1 METQKIV
8 NLLGDKDYGKFR
20 KWYVINDQNNGVYC
34 EGNENNSSMKLETK
48 VIKSSICD
56 YSDAYVLV
64 TGDITVTG
72 GNANTRVMFKNCDP
86 FGRGVTHI
94 NDERI
99 DTAENLDIIM
109 TMYNLLEYYDNY
121 ADPSASLYQLKKM
134 SRVWIIMKI
143 LLTLTHL
150 IQHSLNT
157 NQVF

>member
-1 METQKIV
+1 
-8 NLLGDKDYGKFR
+8 
-20 KWYVINDQNNGVYC
+20 
-34 EGNENNSSMKLETK
+34 
-48 VIKSSICD
+48 
-56 YSDAYVLV
+56 
-64 TGDITVTG
+64 
-72 GNANTRVMFKNCDP
+72 MFKNCDP
-86 FGRGVTHI
+86 FRRCVTHI

-99 DTAENLDIIM
+99 DTAENLDIIT

-150 IQHSLNT
+150 IQYSLNT